1 MSESVKKII
10 FDYSKK
16 EGETSV
22 RTILSPKF
30 LKESSNYFKDFEKE
44 QVKYVS
50 GYEIQKEGL
59 TNDEIKEYEE
69 CVLDYFNLVIP
80 TMDEYLKD
88 LGLDSSKV
96 KQKTFKKDGILNPS
110 IIKE

>member
-1 MSESVKKII
+1 MANLVKKII

-16 EGETSV
+16 EGETSA

-30 LKESSNYFKDFEKE
+30 LKESSNYFNDFEKE
-44 QVKYVS
+44 QVKYIS

-59 TNDEIKEYEE
+59 TSDEIKEYEE

-80 TMDEYLKD
+80 TMEEYLKD
-88 LGLDSSKV
+88 LGLDTSKV
-96 KQKTFKKDGILNPS
+96 KQKVFKKEGVSNHS

>member
-80 TMDEYLKD
+80 TMDEYLND

-96 KQKTFKKDGILNPS
+96 KQKTFKKDGISNPS